1 MKPETRNRPRAYAYR
16 FFGVFFRLD
25 QLVRRQKQVYAYVVA
40 GGVVMMKGFGSRCL
54 AAFVARLAGLPNDR
68 QGGVMMEY
76 VLLTL
81 VFILPLIGVSFG
93 LVNANGQVL
102 FAPADAVTGEDFGL
116 VGNAIVDRCR
126 MIMCG
131 LCLPLP

>member
-1 MKPETRNRPRAYAYR
+1 
-16 FFGVFFRLD
+16 
-25 QLVRRQKQVYAYVVA
+25 
-40 GGVVMMKGFGSRCL
+40 MMRGFGSRCL
-54 AAFVARLAGLPNDR
+54 AAFLSRSSCLPHDR
-68 QGGVMMEY
+68 QGGVMLEY

-93 LVNANGQVL
+93 LVNANGQQL
-102 FAPADAVTGEDFGL
+102 FSPAGAVTGENFGL
-116 VGNAIVDRCR
+116 VGQAIVDRCR

>member
-1 MKPETRNRPRAYAYR
+1 
-16 FFGVFFRLD
+16 
-25 QLVRRQKQVYAYVVA
+25 
-40 GGVVMMKGFGSRCL
+40 MMRGFGSRCL
-54 AAFVARLAGLPNDR
+54 AAFLARSAGLPHDR
-68 QGGVMMEY
+68 QGGLMMEY

-93 LVNANGQVL
+93 LVNANGQQL
-102 FAPADAVTGEDFGL
+102 FSPAGAVTGENFGL
-116 VGNAIVDRCR
+116 VGHAIVDRCR

>member
-1 MKPETRNRPRAYAYR
+1 
-16 FFGVFFRLD
+16 
-25 QLVRRQKQVYAYVVA
+25 
-40 GGVVMMKGFGSRCL
+40 MMRGFGSRCL
-54 AAFVARLAGLPNDR
+54 AAFLARSAGLPHDR
-68 QGGVMMEY
+68 QGGLMMEY

-102 FAPADAVTGEDFGL
+102 FAPADAIVGENFGL